1 MRLMSWVFHDSFK
14 TKIQAKK
21 AGDAG
26 DDIVSLGFAKGVKI
40 TKTGKKSKPFMM
52 YILPVKERE
61 EN

>member
-1 MRLMSWVFHDSFK
+1 MSLMSWVFHDSFK

-21 AGDAG
+21 AG